1 MRRVGFCYRSP
12 STGLRGAIRRSNAD
26 GFLDF
31 MSCTCL
37 ICPGAEDR
45 LAGDIRP
52 VSAWLFDQSECGD
65 GRCGMPQA
73 DKREGR
79 QVRARWS
86 SGQVECVHQ
95 SHVFCTTVEVYQ
107 RRACVRLLL
116 PETLIR
122 ARIISPV
129 LTLTARRS
137 GGMFCF
143 STWPRWSWADSPSPS
158 S

>member
-79 QVRARWS
+79 QVRGTLVKWAGGVCSSKSRILYNSGSLSKARLRPPA
-86 SGQVECVHQ
+86 V
-95 SHVFCTTVEVYQ
+95 T
-107 RRACVRLLL
+107 RD
-116 PETLIR
+116 I
-122 ARIISPV
+122 
-129 LTLTARRS
+129 
-137 GGMFCF
+137 
-143 STWPRWSWADSPSPS
+143 D
-158 S
+158 